1 MGIFKK
7 NNMNVNATVDINRVV
22 EQLIFNANQF
32 RWIEFLRQR
41 TITEIKNATEALYKK
56 IDKGDVEYCL
66 YSNFD
71 NYAVEIRL
79 AELAEFIPKDL
90 MDGFRR
96 ASKAYTAAREKQRKE
111 KEQ

>member
-7 NNMNVNATVDINRVV
+7 NKMNVNATVDINRAV
-22 EQLIFNANQF
+22 EQLINNASQF

-41 TITEIKNATEALYKK
+41 TITGIENATEAIYKK
-56 IDKGDVEYCL
+56 IDKGDVEYCWYANL
-66 YSNFD
+66 D
-71 NYAVEIRL
+71 NYVVQIHL
-79 AELAEFIPKDL
+79 DELAEFIPKDL

-96 ASKAYTAAREKQRKE
+96 ASKAYNAASEKQRKE